1 MAIFLVTI
9 TNHKVTVII
18 IYVLSKNFSFL
29 KRIDKPDHI
38 FQCKKRSLI
47 LSTHEYDDFERI
59 IIIWEGKM
67 KSKFIKFSRKELYDQ
82 VWSTPMIKLAK
93 RYGLSDRG
101 LSKICNKHDIPC
113 PPRGYWAKLQAG
125 KKVKKIPLPSTE
137 STDVIK
143 IEDSPVKKSE
153 KEISEN
159 FIEEN
164 KIESIPVK
172 KTLKG
177 AHPLIKQTSY
187 YLKTVSK
194 KADEMLEPPKDKYLD
209 ITVSPGAL
217 RRGLLIMDA
226 VIRVLES
233 KGFPVVIEN
242 SRTQVKIFD
251 INIKIL
257 LKEEYKTVPK
267 KPKDHD
273 LDYSYQFGYTSKYSA
288 HSYDRFPS
296 GILCLSIDEWTGG
309 TQQKNWRDTKSAV
322 LEDRLP
328 KFMSGLI
335 QIAATKSEE
344 TKQRKEEERLREERK
359 RIFQQK
365 VDEYS
370 LEKERVSGLLEGS
383 DNWNRA
389 FVLRQYIAEVE
400 KCLKNGDSISFIEGS
415 AEAWI
420 EWAKNQADRLDPL
433 KDSRPSILDHA
444 EELERASQ
452 RQSWW

>member
-1 MAIFLVTI
+1 MES
-9 TNHKVTVII
+9 KII
-18 IYVLSKNFSFL
+18 NF
-29 KRIDKPDHI
+29 
-38 FQCKKRSLI
+38 
-47 LSTHEYDDFERI
+47 T
-59 IIIWEGKM
+59 
-67 KSKFIKFSRKELYDQ
+67 RKELYDQ
-82 VWSTPMIKLAK
+82 VWSAPMIKLAK

-101 LSKICNKHDIPC
+101 LSKICNKHYIPC

-125 KKVKKIPLPSTE
+125 KKVKKIPLPPTE

-143 IEDSPVKKSE
+143 LEDSPVKKPE
-153 KEISEN
+153 KEISEK

-177 AHPLIKQTSY
+177 AHPLIKQTSDY
-187 YLKTVSK
+187 FKTVSK

-217 RRGLLIMDA
+217 RRGLFIMDA

-233 KGFPVVIEN
+233 QGFSVVIEN

-251 INIKIL
+251 ISIKIL

-273 LDYSYQFGYTSKYSA
+273 LNYSYQFGYTSKYSA
-288 HSYDRFPS
+288 HSYDRVPS
-296 GILCLSIDEWTGG
+296 GILCLSIDEWVGGRG
-309 TQQKNWRDTKSAV
+309 TQQKNWRDTKSVV

-335 QIAATKSEE
+335 QIAAKKSEQ
-344 TKQRKEEERLREERK
+344 TRQRKEEERLREERK
-359 RIFQQK
+359 RILQQK
-365 VDEYS
+365 VDEYN
-370 LEKERVSGLLEGS
+370 LEKERLSGLLEDS
-383 DNWNRA
+383 DNWNKA
-389 FVLRQYIAEVE
+389 FALRQYIAEVE
-400 KCLKNGDSISFIEGS
+400 KCLKNGESISFIKGS
-415 AEAWI
+415 AGDWI
-420 EWAKNQADRLDPL
+420 EWAQNQADRLDPL
-433 KDSRPSILDHA
+433 KDSPPSILDNA